1 MDEYM
6 VDEPIVAT
14 DLQEARARVCGMM
27 LKGLPR
33 EEVIMIIAILGSAAF
48 LTEEDEFVT
57 LCQKVQHTVVLE
69 IDGPAWQR

>member
-14 DLQEARARVCGMM
+14 ELQEARARVCEMM
-27 LKGLPR
+27 LRGLPR

-48 LTEEDEFVT
+48 LTEEDEFMT

-69 IDGPAWQR
+69 IDDPDWQK